1 MTRKILSALVAVLL
15 IATLT
20 ACTPQIIINTNDKDN
35 QSAASQTENATAN
48 GTQATQSQ
56 NDATSSVTETPK
68 DELQQSANSQT
79 TSAETAI
86 GRITKEQAKEIAFNH
101 AGVTAADVYD
111 LKAELDRDDGIESY
125 EIEFKAARVEYEYD
139 IHAGTGEI
147 LKSEKD

>member
-20 ACTPQIIINTNDKDN
+20 ACTPQIIINK
-35 QSAASQTENATAN
+35 
-48 GTQATQSQ
+48 
-56 NDATSSVTETPK
+56 
-68 DELQQSANSQT
+68 
-79 TSAETAI
+79 
-86 GRITKEQAKEIAFNH
+86 KEQAKEIAFKH
-101 AGVTAADVYD
+101 AGVAAADVYD